1 MPSKLPTPINDPH
14 DFTDR
19 MQRILDR
26 AKADVAAGRVQ
37 QLAVICVS
45 ASGSTTEAYWTG
57 DHPALTLLGAMHHAT
72 LSLRELTQRPR
83 DPADRKT

>member
-1 MPSKLPTPINDPH
+1 MPSKPPTPINDPH
-14 DFTDR
+14 DFSDR

-57 DHPALTLLGAMHHAT
+57 DHPPLTLVGALHKSTST
-72 LSLRELTQRPR
+72 LLELTQRPR